1 MTLKTQEESFF
12 HDVQARLKKILTHTK
27 KITDVKHLLLDS
39 TSKKFPDS
47 LTWGEPTDSVTLFRV
62 FITLRLVTL
71 GHANV

>member
-1 MTLKTQEESFF
+1 M
-12 HDVQARLKKILTHTK
+12 THTK

-47 LTWGEPTDSVTLFRV
+47 LTWGELTDSVTLFRL

>member
-27 KITDVKHLLLDS
+27 KITDVKHLLDS

-47 LTWGEPTDSVTLFRV
+47 LTWGEPTDSVTLFRL
-62 FITLRLVTL
+62 FITLRLVAL

>member
-12 HDVQARLKKILTHTK
+12 HDVQARLNKILTHTK
-27 KITDVKHLLLDS
+27 KIADVKHLLLDS
-39 TSKKFPDS
+39 TSKKFSDS
-47 LTWGEPTDSVTLFRV
+47 LTRGEPTDSVTLFWL